1 MTDTKTQ
8 RRRGANRAATR
19 AVRAGVAQDTSF
31 GAVIPPLHLSAT
43 YAFEGYAKPR
53 KYDYGRTG
61 NPTRDLLADAVS
73 ELEGGAGACI
83 TATGMAAVGLPLNL
97 IKAGERVIA
106 PHDAYGG
113 TRRLLLGLA
122 RQGKIVVDFIDF
134 TAPGAL
140 AAALAAPA
148 RLVWVETPSNPLLRI
163 TDIRAACDLAHA
175 RGALAAVDNTFLSP
189 ALQRPI
195 EHGADL
201 VVHSTTKYL
210 NGHSDVVGGAVIA
223 KDPSL
228 HEELAWWC
236 NATGVPGAPFDS
248 WLTLRGVRT
257 LHARVRSHLENTAR
271 VVEVLLGHPAVSWV
285 HYPGLADH
293 PGHALAKRQQHGFG
307 AIVSFE
313 LAGGVEAV
321 RAFVEGLELFTLAE
335 SLGGVESLVAHP
347 ATMTHASMDCE
358 ARRAA
363 GLGDNLLRLSVGIED
378 ADDLALDLCAG
389 LARARAA
396 WKGAPTMAVA

>member
-1 MTDTKTQ
+1 VKT
-8 RRRGANRAATR
+8 ATR
-19 AVRAGVAQDTSF
+19 AVRAGVATDSSF

-73 ELEGGAGACI
+73 DLEGGAGACI

-97 IKAGERVIA
+97 ITAGERVIA

-140 AAALAAPA
+140 AAALATPA

-163 TDIRAACDLAHA
+163 TDIRAACDLAHGH
-175 RGALAAVDNTFLSP
+175 GALVAVDNTFLSP

-195 EHGADL
+195 EHGADI

-223 KDPSL
+223 RATRSL
-228 HEELAWWC
+228 TRSWPGGAMPPAC
-236 NATGVPGAPFDS
+236 PVPRS
-248 WLTLRGVRT
+248 IRG
-257 LHARVRSHLENTAR
+257 
-271 VVEVLLGHPAVSWV
+271 
-285 HYPGLADH
+285 
-293 PGHALAKRQQHGFG
+293 
-307 AIVSFE
+307 
-313 LAGGVEAV
+313 
-321 RAFVEGLELFTLAE
+321 
-335 SLGGVESLVAHP
+335 
-347 ATMTHASMDCE
+347 
-358 ARRAA
+358 
-363 GLGDNLLRLSVGIED
+363 
-378 ADDLALDLCAG
+378 
-389 LARARAA
+389 
-396 WKGAPTMAVA
+396 